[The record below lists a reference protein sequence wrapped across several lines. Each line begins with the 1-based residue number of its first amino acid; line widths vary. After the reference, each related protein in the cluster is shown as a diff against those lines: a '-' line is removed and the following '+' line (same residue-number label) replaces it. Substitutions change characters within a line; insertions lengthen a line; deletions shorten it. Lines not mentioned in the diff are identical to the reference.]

1 MLRLT
6 QLSNHAIALLGEL
19 AESQSQTEC
28 RCSARDLA
36 AKLNL
41 PVTTTAK
48 ILKSLT
54 REGLLVSHRGTQGG
68 YQLARTPAEIT
79 VAQIV
84 AALEGPLENC
94 KLTNAAGEFVHQA
107 IVKALE
113 QISLFEMA
121 ARFGQEVDDSSV
133 AGTASEEEDHG

>member
-19 AESQSQTEC
+19 AESRAEC

-41 PVTTTAK
+41 PITTTAK

-54 REGLLVSHRGTQGG
+54 REGLLISHRGTQGG
-68 YQLARTPAEIT
+68 YELAKTPTEIT
-79 VAQIV
+79 VAEIV
-84 AALEGPLENC
+84 AALEGPLETC
-94 KLTNAAGEFVHQA
+94 RFSSAAGDFVHQA
-107 IVKALE
+107 IVTALR

-121 ARFGQEVDDSSV
+121 DRFGQEVGDDIPV
-133 AGTASEEEDHG
+133 ETAEKEEDNG